1 MASSSSVGSRAF
13 TTGLANAM
21 EPRGKIWFLLQFII
35 FCLIVL
41 APLFERA
48 AFPLWLRGIGAA
60 VLVSGIIIAVLG
72 YRTLGATHSPW
83 TNPREG
89 GQFIASGI
97 YSYIRHPIYT
107 GWIIGTIGWELLV
120 RSLFGIGVGIVLLIF
135 YDFKSREEERG
146 LLKRYTG
153 YAAYRGRVKRFI
165 PWVY

>member
-1 MASSSSVGSRAF
+1 MASSSSAGSRTSTMGA
-13 TTGLANAM
+13 ADVM
-21 EPRGKIWFLLQFII
+21 EQRGKIWFLLQFII
-35 FCLIVL
+35 FCFIVL

-48 AFPLWLRGIGAA
+48 ALPLWLRGIGAA
-60 VLVSGIIIAVLG
+60 ALVSGIIIAVLG

-89 GQFIASGI
+89 GQFISSGI

-120 RSLFGIGVGIVLLIF
+120 RSLFGVGVGIVLLIF

-146 LLKRYTG
+146 LLMRYAG